1 MSVRSKL
8 RKQYRYADSIS
19 GRKLSSVKK
28 YTDEAYASINKSLLQ
43 GTGICNYGTERDII
57 SVFCF
62 DHGDHSDRDVKI
74 LTDLTEAL
82 YVRDTLI
89 QHGWKKLIPPKIEFT
104 ISSDD
109 GKQKPLNRKERR
121 YLEKKIK
128 QVARQQNHSPAK
140 ILMVSDPSNTW
151 ATFG

>member
-1 MSVRSKL
+1 MEPTPSKVYKEGEQAPEGVTVENIL
-8 RKQYRYADSIS
+8 NREDGSLPF
-19 GRKLSSVKK
+19 GLFNPETEGKL
-28 YTDEAYASINKSLLQ
+28 TW
-43 GTGICNYGTERDII
+43 ICNYGTERDII

-128 QVARQQNHSPAK
+128 QVARQQNHPPDGDS
-140 ILMVSDPSNTW
+140 S
-151 ATFG
+151 